1 MDKILVV
8 DDERDI
14 RRALE
19 FVLTR
24 EGYEVD
30 TASNGKEAVEK
41 IKKEDVSLVL
51 TDLRMEGMDGFDVL
65 KKTLEMD
72 SSCPVIIMTA
82 YGSIESAV
90 DAMKRGAVDY
100 IVKPFIH
107 EELKLTIKRVLEH
120 SRLSLEN
127 KRLRQ
132 QLSQRFG
139 GREVVG
145 ISEPISELFKTIE
158 KVAPTRAN
166 VLITGESGTGKGI
179 VAEVIHCNSRRNGK
193 PFISINCAAI
203 PENLLESELFGFKQG
218 AFTGATKDKVG
229 LIVMAHEGTL
239 FLDEIGDM
247 PLQLQTK
254 LLKVIETGEVLP
266 LGDTKKKIVDIRII
280 SALNKNI
287 EACVQ
292 KKEFREDLYYR
303 LNVFEIKIPP
313 LRERRDDIP
322 VLANHFLK
330 EITVSIG
337 RKIKGFNQEAMKAL
351 IAYDWPGNAREL
363 RNVVERAIILCEQDM
378 ITPSDL
384 PDKVGMKRESDAGGY
399 ADGTLKSM
407 MNEHEKEMI
416 QEALKKYNGN
426 KEAAGRALGIDLATL
441 YRKINKYKI
450 DMHHE

>member
-19 FVLTR
+19 FVLSR
-24 EGYEVD
+24 EGYTVE
-30 TASNGKEAVEK
+30 TAANGKEALEK
-41 IKKEDVSLVL
+41 VKNEDVSLVL

-90 DAMKRGAVDY
+90 DAMKKGAVDY

-132 QLSQRFG
+132 QLSQQFG
-139 GREVVG
+139 CKEVIG
-145 ISEPISELFKTIE
+145 ISEPISELFRTIE

-179 VAEVIHCNSRRNGK
+179 VAEVIHCNSRRKEK

-287 EACVQ
+287 ESCIQ
-292 KKEFREDLYYR
+292 EKEFREDLYYR

-330 EITVSIG
+330 EIAGSLA
-337 RKIKGFNQEAMKAL
+337 RKIKGFDPEAMRAL
-351 IAYDWPGNAREL
+351 TAYDWPGNAREL
-363 RNVVERAIILCEQDM
+363 RNIVERAVILSEGDM
-378 ITPSDL
+378 ISAGDL
-384 PDKVGMKRESDAGGY
+384 PEKVGMKRDPEGAES
-399 ADGTLKSM
+399 ADGTLKSL
-407 MNEHEKEMI
+407 MNEHEREMI
-416 QEALKKYNGN
+416 EKALKKHHGN

-450 DMHHE
+450 ET

>member
-1 MDKILVV
+1 MMDKILVV

-24 EGYEVD
+24 EGYAVE
-30 TASNGKEAVEK
+30 TASNGLDAVYK
-41 IKKEDVSLVL
+41 IKNDNFALVI

-65 KKTLEMD
+65 KKTHQTD
-72 SSCPVIIMTA
+72 SSIPVMIMTA

-90 DAMKRGAVDY
+90 DAMKKGAVDY
-100 IVKPFIH
+100 IVKPFMH

-120 SRLSLEN
+120 SKLSLEN

-132 QLSQRFG
+132 QLSQQFG
-139 GREVVG
+139 CKEIIG
-145 ISEPISELFKTIE
+145 ISEQISEVFKTVE

-166 VLITGESGTGKGI
+166 ILITGESGTGKGI
-179 VAEVIHCNSRRNGK
+179 LAEVIHCNSRRNGK

-229 LIVMAHEGTL
+229 LMVMAHEGTL

-247 PLQLQTK
+247 PPSLQSK

-266 LGDTKKKIVDIRII
+266 LGSTKTKVIDIRII
-280 SALNKNI
+280 SALNKDVEECI
-287 EACVQ
+287 R

-303 LNVFEIKIPP
+303 LNVLEINIPP

-322 VLANHFLK
+322 ILANHFLK
-330 EITVSIG
+330 ELTGPASN
-337 RKIKGFNQEAMKAL
+337 KTKGFDQEAMKTL
-351 IAYDWPGNAREL
+351 ISYEWPGNAREL
-363 RNVVERAIILCEQDM
+363 RNVIERAVILSESDIITE
-378 ITPSDL
+378 TDL
-384 PDKVGMKRESDAGGY
+384 PDKVKARKHVTSQDESEKSLKSLINVHEKDIIVK
-399 ADGTLKSM
+399 TLKQYKGS
-407 MNEHEKEMI
+407 KE
-416 QEALKKYNGN
+416 LTGK
-426 KEAAGRALGIDLATL
+426 ALGIDLATL

-450 DMHHE
+450 DS

>member
-1 MDKILVV
+1 MMDKILVV

-24 EGYEVD
+24 EGYAVE
-30 TASNGKEAVEK
+30 TASNGLDAVYK
-41 IKKEDVSLVL
+41 IKNDNFALVI

-65 KKTLEMD
+65 KKTHQTD
-72 SSCPVIIMTA
+72 SSIPVMIMTA

-90 DAMKRGAVDY
+90 DAMKKGAVDY
-100 IVKPFIH
+100 IVKPFMH

-120 SRLSLEN
+120 SKLSLEN

-132 QLSQRFG
+132 QLSQQFG
-139 GREVVG
+139 CKEIIG
-145 ISEPISELFKTIE
+145 ISEQISEVFKTVE

-166 VLITGESGTGKGI
+166 ILITGESGTGKGI
-179 VAEVIHCNSRRNGK
+179 LAEVIHCNSRRNGK

-229 LIVMAHEGTL
+229 LMVMAHEGTL

-247 PLQLQTK
+247 PPSLQSK

-266 LGDTKKKIVDIRII
+266 LGSTKTKVIDIRII
-280 SALNKNI
+280 SALNKDVEECI
-287 EACVQ
+287 R

-303 LNVFEIKIPP
+303 LNVLEINIPP

-322 VLANHFLK
+322 ILANHFLK
-330 EITVSIG
+330 ELTGPASN
-337 RKIKGFNQEAMKAL
+337 KTKGFDQEAMKTL
-351 IAYDWPGNAREL
+351 ISYEWPGNAREL
-363 RNVVERAIILCEQDM
+363 RNVIERAVILSESDIITE
-378 ITPSDL
+378 TDL
-384 PDKVGMKRESDAGGY
+384 PDKVKARKHVTSQDESEKSLKSLINVHEKDIIVK
-399 ADGTLKSM
+399 TLKQYKGS
-407 MNEHEKEMI
+407 KE
-416 QEALKKYNGN
+416 LTGK
-426 KEAAGRALGIDLATL
+426 ALGIDLATL

-450 DMHHE
+450 DM

>member
-1 MDKILVV
+1 MMDKILVI
-8 DDERDI
+8 DDEKDI

-24 EGYEVD
+24 EGYTVETV
-30 TASNGKEAVEK
+30 SNGLDAVAK
-41 IKKEDVSLVL
+41 IKDENFDLVI

-65 KKTLEMD
+65 KKTHQTD
-72 SSCPVIIMTA
+72 SSIPVMIMTA

-90 DAMKRGAVDY
+90 DAMKKGAVDY
-100 IVKPFIH
+100 IVKPFMH

-120 SRLSLEN
+120 SKLSLEN

-132 QLSQRFG
+132 QLSQQFG
-139 GREVVG
+139 CKEIIG
-145 ISEPISELFKTIE
+145 ISESISEVFKTVE

-166 VLITGESGTGKGI
+166 ILITGESGTGKGI
-179 VAEVIHCNSRRNGK
+179 LAEVIHCNSRRNGK

-229 LIVMAHEGTL
+229 LMVMAHEGTL

-247 PLQLQTK
+247 PLPLQSK

-266 LGDTKKKIVDIRII
+266 LGGTKQKVIDIRII
-280 SALNKNI
+280 SALNKDI
-287 EACVQ
+287 EECIR

-303 LNVFEIKIPP
+303 LNVLDIKIPP

-322 VLANHFLK
+322 ILANHFLK
-330 EITVSIG
+330 ELTSSTS
-337 RKIKGFNQEAMKAL
+337 KKTKGFDQEAMKIL
-351 IAYDWPGNAREL
+351 ISYEWPGNAREL
-363 RNVVERAIILCEQDM
+363 RNVIERAVIFSESDIITE
-378 ITPSDL
+378 TDL
-384 PDKVGMKRESDAGGY
+384 PDKVKVKKHITDQEKSDKS
-399 ADGTLKSM
+399 LKSLI
-407 MNEHEKEMI
+407 NCHEKEI
-416 QEALKKYNGN
+416 IVKTLNQFKGS
-426 KEAAGRALGIDLATL
+426 KELTGKALGIDLATL

-450 DMHHE
+450 DL

>member
-19 FVLTR
+19 FVLSR
-24 EGYEVD
+24 EGYTVE
-30 TASNGKEAVEK
+30 TAANGKEALEK
-41 IKKEDVSLVL
+41 VKNEDVSLVL

-90 DAMKRGAVDY
+90 DAMKKGAVDY

-132 QLSQRFG
+132 QLSQQFG
-139 GREVVG
+139 CKEVIG
-145 ISEPISELFKTIE
+145 ISEPISELFRTIE

-179 VAEVIHCNSRRNGK
+179 VAEVIHCNSRRKEK

-287 EACVQ
+287 ESCIQ
-292 KKEFREDLYYR
+292 EKEFREDLYYR

-330 EITVSIG
+330 EIAGSLA
-337 RKIKGFNQEAMKAL
+337 RKIKGFDPEAMRAL
-351 IAYDWPGNAREL
+351 TAYDWPGNAREL
-363 RNVVERAIILCEQDM
+363 RNIVERAVILSEGDM
-378 ITPSDL
+378 ISAGDL
-384 PDKVGMKRESDAGGY
+384 PEKVGMKRDSEGAES
-399 ADGTLKSM
+399 ADGTLKSL
-407 MNEHEKEMI
+407 MNEHEREMI
-416 QEALKKYNGN
+416 EKALKKHHGN

-450 DMHHE
+450 ET

>member
-1 MDKILVV
+1 MMDKILIV

-24 EGYEVD
+24 EGYAVE
-30 TASNGKEAVEK
+30 TASDGLDAVYK
-41 IKKEDVSLVL
+41 IKNDNFALVI

-65 KKTLEMD
+65 KKTHQTD
-72 SSCPVIIMTA
+72 SSIPVMIMTA

-90 DAMKRGAVDY
+90 DAMKKGAVDY
-100 IVKPFIH
+100 IVKPFMH

-120 SRLSLEN
+120 SKLSLEN

-132 QLSQRFG
+132 QLSQQFG
-139 GREVVG
+139 CKEIIG
-145 ISEPISELFKTIE
+145 ISEQISEVFKTVE

-166 VLITGESGTGKGI
+166 ILITGESGTGKGI
-179 VAEVIHCNSRRNGK
+179 LAEVIHCNSRRNGK

-229 LIVMAHEGTL
+229 LMVMAHEGTL

-247 PLQLQTK
+247 PLSLQSK

-266 LGDTKKKIVDIRII
+266 LGSTKTKVIDIRII
-280 SALNKNI
+280 SALNKDVEECI
-287 EACVQ
+287 R

-303 LNVFEIKIPP
+303 LNVLEINIPP

-322 VLANHFLK
+322 ILANHFLK
-330 EITVSIG
+330 ELTGPASN
-337 RKIKGFNQEAMKAL
+337 KTKGFDQEAMKTL
-351 IAYDWPGNAREL
+351 ISYEWPGNAREL
-363 RNVVERAIILCEQDM
+363 RNVIERAVILSESDIITE
-378 ITPSDL
+378 TDL
-384 PDKVGMKRESDAGGY
+384 PDKVNVKKHVTSQDESEKSLKSLINVHEKDIIVK
-399 ADGTLKSM
+399 TLKQYKGS
-407 MNEHEKEMI
+407 KE
-416 QEALKKYNGN
+416 LTGK
-426 KEAAGRALGIDLATL
+426 ALGIDLATL

-450 DMHHE
+450 DS

>member
-24 EGYEVD
+24 EGYEVE
-30 TASNGKEAVEK
+30 TASNGIEAVEK
-41 IKKEDVSLVL
+41 IMKEDISLVL

-90 DAMKRGAVDY
+90 EAMKRGAVDY

-132 QLSQRFG
+132 QLSQQFG
-139 GREVVG
+139 GKEVVG

-166 VLITGESGTGKGI
+166 ILITGESGTGKGI
-179 VAEVIHCNSRRNGK
+179 VAEVIHCNSRRKSK
-193 PFISINCAAI
+193 PFIAINCAAI

-254 LLKVIETGEVLP
+254 LLKVIESGEVLP

-330 EITVSIG
+330 EIDASVG
-337 RKIKGFNQEAMKAL
+337 RKIKGFNQEAMNAL
-351 IAYDWPGNAREL
+351 TAYDWPGNAREL
-363 RNVVERAIILCEQDM
+363 RNVVERAVILSEQDV
-378 ITPSDL
+378 ITAFDL
-384 PDKVGMKRESDAGGY
+384 PEKVGSKRESDAGEH

-407 MNEHEKEMI
+407 MNEHEREMI
-416 QEALKKYNGN
+416 QKALKKYSGN

-450 DMHHE
+450 DTQHE